1 MKDKIKEM
9 FGKKEE
15 EKKECGCGPE
25 CECSCKD
32 EDTKVEETKQE
43 DILAKKDEEIGKLQA
58 EVEDWKQSSKETS

>member
-43 DILAKKDEEIGKLQA
+43 DILAKKDEEIASRSRRL
-58 EVEDWKQSSKETS
+58 ETIISKETS

>member
-32 EDTKVEETKQE
+32 EDTKVEDSNGTVLKNNQPVIEKIVMI
-43 DILAKKDEEIGKLQA
+43 D
-58 EVEDWKQSSKETS
+58 

>member
-32 EDTKVEETKQE
+32 EDTKDTCPSAPTKVNTPSPGVSTF
-43 DILAKKDEEIGKLQA
+43 ISNAF
-58 EVEDWKQSSKETS
+58 S